1 VSIEALGA
9 LKTLASAARVD
20 RSRAITPS
28 TSGLGARVHD
38 PSSAPM
44 NSAELIGR
52 ENIG

>member
-9 LKTLASAARVD
+9 LKKLASAARVD
-20 RSRAITPS
+20 RSRVITPS
-28 TSGLGARVHD
+28 TSGLGARVQD